1 MSVNTTHVT
10 DRNLMPCNMMQR
22 QAAFTPFLSHQLL
35 RSQDSCQ
42 QSETEEIADVRV
54 RIWLFNEGMQS
65 LD

>member
-1 MSVNTTHVT
+1 
-10 DRNLMPCNMMQR
+10 MPCNMMQR